1 MKIEVKN
8 ISKKFRNNLV
18 LRDVDAC
25 FESGHIYGLSGRN
38 GAGKSIFLKI
48 LCGLYK
54 PSSGEVLF
62 DDKKY
67 DKDDLHL
74 LNMRALIEK
83 PNFFPELTGYE
94 NLELLAKI
102 QNKIGKAEIE
112 EALKNVNLYEEK
124 DKKYSEYSLGMKQK
138 LGIAQVLM
146 EDPDIIILDE
156 PFNGIEANSVTKIS
170 KILKEE
176 KKKGKLIIISTHIK
190 EDLDNLSDFIYYF
203 CDCHYLLHFWYRIL
217 CWPCA
222 RV

>member
-8 ISKKFRNNLV
+8 ASKRFRRNLV
-18 LRDVDAC
+18 LKDVNAI
-25 FESGHIYGLSGRN
+25 FESGYIYGLSGRN
-38 GAGKSIFLKI
+38 GAGKSVFLKI

-54 PSSGEVLF
+54 PTSGEILF
-62 DDKKY
+62 DGKKY

-102 QNKIGKAEIE
+102 QNKIGKKEIE
-112 EALKNVNLYEEK
+112 DTLRKVNLSEEK
-124 DKKYSEYSLGMKQK
+124 DKKYKEYSLGMKQK

-156 PFNGIEANSVTKIS
+156 PFNGIEEVSVKKIS
-170 KILKEE
+170 EILKEQKE
-176 KKKGKLIIISTHIK
+176 KGKIIILSTHIK
-190 EDLDNLSDFIYYF
+190 EDLINLSDVIYYF
-203 CDCHYLLHFWYRIL
+203 DAGEVRKSE
-217 CWPCA
+217 
-222 RV
+222 V

>member
-8 ISKKFRNNLV
+8 VSKRFKKTMVLNNV
-18 LRDVDAC
+18 NAF

-38 GAGKSIFLKI
+38 GSGKSVFLKI

-54 PSSGEVLF
+54 ATSGEILF
-62 DDKKY
+62 DHKCY
-67 DKDDLHL
+67 DKDNLYL

-102 QNKIGKAEIE
+102 QNKIGKKEIDKT
-112 EALKNVNLYEEK
+112 LKNVNLYDEK

-170 KILKEE
+170 NILKAE
-176 KKKGKLIIISTHIK
+176 KEKGKLIIISTHIK
-190 EDLDNLSDFIYYF
+190 EDLDNLSDFIYCF
-203 CDCHYLLHFWYRIL
+203 DAGEVHTK
-217 CWPCA
+217 
-222 RV
+222 

>member
-8 ISKKFRNNLV
+8 ASKRFRRNLV
-18 LRDVDAC
+18 LKDVNAI
-25 FESGHIYGLSGRN
+25 FESGYIYGLSGRN
-38 GAGKSIFLKI
+38 GAGKSVFLKI

-62 DDKKY
+62 DGKKY

-102 QNKIGKAEIE
+102 QNKIGKKEIE
-112 EALKNVNLYEEK
+112 DTLRKVNLSEEK
-124 DKKYSEYSLGMKQK
+124 DKKYKEYSLGMKQK

-156 PFNGIEANSVTKIS
+156 PFNGIEEVSVKKIS
-170 KILKEE
+170 EILKEQKE
-176 KKKGKLIIISTHIK
+176 KGKIIILSTHIK
-190 EDLDNLSDFIYYF
+190 EDLINLSDVIYYF
-203 CDCHYLLHFWYRIL
+203 DAGEVRKSE
-217 CWPCA
+217 
-222 RV
+222 V

>member
-8 ISKKFRNNLV
+8 VSKKFKNNFV
-18 LRDVDAC
+18 LKDTDVS

-67 DKDDLHL
+67 DKDNLHL

-102 QNKIGKAEIE
+102 RNKIGKAEIE

-203 CDCHYLLHFWYRIL
+203 DAGEVRKGE
-217 CWPCA
+217 
-222 RV
+222 V